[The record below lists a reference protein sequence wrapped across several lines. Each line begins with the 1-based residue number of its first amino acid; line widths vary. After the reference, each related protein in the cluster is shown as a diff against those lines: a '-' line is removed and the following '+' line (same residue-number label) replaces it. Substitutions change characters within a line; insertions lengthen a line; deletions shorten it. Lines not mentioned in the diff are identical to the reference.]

1 MCRTF
6 YLREVTRMTKKDFNE
21 EEVTVQTA
29 DVKAEEEAETVFA
42 EAELLNEEENS
53 DQALQVELEEV
64 KKQNVELTAKLE
76 EAENR
81 MLRMQADFENSRRR
95 TRLDLEATEKYKA
108 QSLITELLPA
118 IDNFER
124 ALQVEADNDQVKSLL
139 QGMEM
144 VYRSLL
150 DALKKE
156 GAEQIEAV
164 GKEFDPHLHQA
175 IMQVEDSNFGSNVVV
190 EEFQKGYMLKDRI
203 IRPAMVKVNQ

>member
-1 MCRTF
+1 VSVEKNSIQEESTV
-6 YLREVTRMTKKDFNE
+6 LSEEINETEDLATEAVEQVEV
-21 EEVTVQTA
+21 
-29 DVKAEEEAETVFA
+29 DVENSENPI
-42 EAELLNEEENS
+42 EAELQ
-53 DQALQVELEEV
+53 DAKQQKAELE
-64 KKQNVELTAKLE
+64 AKLE

-81 MLRMQADFENSRRR
+81 ILRMQADFENSRRR
-95 TRLDLEATEKYKA
+95 ARLDLEATEKYKS
-108 QSLITELLPA
+108 QGLITELLPA

-124 ALQVEADNDQVKSLL
+124 ALKMEADNDQAKSLL

-150 DALKKE
+150 DTLKKE

-175 IMQVEDSNFGSNVVV
+175 IMQVEDENFDSNIVV
-190 EEFQKGYMLKDRI
+190 EEFQKGYMLKDRV

>member
-1 MCRTF
+1 
-6 YLREVTRMTKKDFNE
+6 MTKKDFNE
-21 EEVTVQTA
+21 EEATVQTA
-29 DVKAEEEAETVFA
+29 GVKAEEEIEAIFA
-42 EAELLNEEENS
+42 EEELPSEEENS
-53 DQALQVELEEV
+53 EQNSQVEFEEV
-64 KKQNVELTAKLE
+64 KKQNEELAAKLE

-81 MLRMQADFENSRRR
+81 ILRMQADFENSRRR
-95 TRLDLEATEKYKA
+95 ARLDLEATEKYKA

-124 ALQVEADNDQVKSLL
+124 ALKMEVDSDQAKSLL
-139 QGMEM
+139 EGMEM

-175 IMQVEDSNFGSNVVV
+175 IMQVEDSNFDSNIVV

-203 IRPAMVKVNQ
+203 IRPSMVKVNQ

>member
-1 MCRTF
+1 
-6 YLREVTRMTKKDFNE
+6 MTKKDFN

-29 DVKAEEEAETVFA
+29 DVKAEEEVETVFA
-42 EAELLNEEENS
+42 EAELLSEEENS
-53 DQALQVELEEV
+53 DQNLQVELEEV
-64 KKQNVELTAKLE
+64 KKQNAELAAKLE

-81 MLRMQADFENSRRR
+81 ILRMQADFENSRRR
-95 TRLDLEATEKYKA
+95 ARLDLEATEKYKA

-124 ALQVEADNDQVKSLL
+124 ALKMEVDSDQAKSLL

-144 VYRSLL
+144 VYRGLL

-156 GAEQIEAV
+156 GAEQIEVV

-175 IMQVEDSNFGSNVVV
+175 IMQVEDPNFGSNIVV
-190 EEFQKGYMLKDRI
+190 EEFQKGYMLKDRV

>member
-1 MCRTF
+1 MSNHF
-6 YLREVTRMTKKDFNE
+6 KEVTKMSVEKNPI
-21 EEVTVQTA
+21 Q
-29 DVKAEEEAETVFA
+29 EEASVQS
-42 EAELLNEEENS
+42 EENNEKEDITTETEEQNEINVENS
-53 DQALQVELEEV
+53 ENPFEVELQEVKQQKVELE
-64 KKQNVELTAKLE
+64 AKLE

-81 MLRMQADFENSRRR
+81 ILRMQADFENSRRR
-95 TRLDLEATEKYKA
+95 ARLDLEATEKYKS
-108 QSLITELLPA
+108 QGLITELLPA

-124 ALQVEADNDQVKSLL
+124 ALKMETDNDQTKSVL

-150 DALKKE
+150 DTLKKE

-175 IMQVEDSNFGSNVVV
+175 IMQVEDENFGSNIVV
-190 EEFQKGYMLKDRI
+190 EEFQKGYILKDRV

>member
-1 MCRTF
+1 
-6 YLREVTRMTKKDFNE
+6 MTKKDFNE

-124 ALQVEADNDQVKSLL
+124 ALKVEADNDQVKSLL

-175 IMQVEDSNFGSNVVV
+175 IMQVEDANFGSNVVV